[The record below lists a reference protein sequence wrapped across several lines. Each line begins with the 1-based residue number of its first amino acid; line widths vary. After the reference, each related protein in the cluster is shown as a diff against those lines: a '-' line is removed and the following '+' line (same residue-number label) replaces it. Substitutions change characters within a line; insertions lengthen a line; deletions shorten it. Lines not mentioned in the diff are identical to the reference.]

1 MTRTR
6 NAFGALAFLVFAS
19 SSLAS
24 CAIDGAGSKK
34 AIDEPAS
41 TLADLRKAK
50 TDLEQKMHWV
60 ERRASVYSLGQ
71 EFAQTPHLGEPT
83 SPCWRRIDSRWYR
96 WISYPSASLRHATL
110 RYRVTCNTAGAKFT
124 RRVSTMRLASTFPST
139 IS

>member
-1 MTRTR
+1 MTATHLL
-6 NAFGALAFLVFAS
+6 LAFLLAILAGVSFAQEVDP
-19 SSLAS
+19 LRAV
-24 CAIDGAGSKK
+24 ADRNDDIAARIEQAKK

-83 SPCWRRIDSRWYR
+83 SP
-96 WISYPSASLRHATL
+96 
-110 RYRVTCNTAGAKFT
+110 
-124 RRVSTMRLASTFPST
+124 
-139 IS
+139 